1 MVRPT
6 HSSHPIRWTTIA
18 IVTTLLA
25 ILTFSFAHRLGRN
38 PSAVSYSALL
48 GKKAPAFNLPDV
60 YGGTVSSASNEGHLE
75 VINFWAPWCVDCQ
88 IETGYLENFYRQW
101 SPKGVRMV
109 GIVYADT
116 AMATR
121 AYIKA
126 HNVTYPNVTDPG
138 ERTAI
143 SYGVSGVPETFVIS
157 SNGTVLAHLI
167 GAVGPSTMATVMHRL
182 LAEKQLISTANQEF
196 HPGGRP

>member
-1 MVRPT
+1 MPRAR
-6 HSSHPIRWTTIA
+6 SKNHPIRWTVVV
-18 IVTTLLA
+18 IVTLFLV
-25 ILTFSFAHRLGRN
+25 ILTFSFAHRLGHN

-60 YGGTVSSASNEGHLE
+60 YGGTVSSVSNEGHLE

-88 IETGYLENFYRQW
+88 IETNYLENFYRQW
-101 SPKGVRMV
+101 STKGVRMV

-116 AMATR
+116 ASAARSYM
-121 AYIKA
+121 KA
-126 HNVTYPNVTDPG
+126 HDVTYPNVTDPG

-143 SYGVSGVPETFVIS
+143 AYGVSGVPETFVIS

-167 GAVGPSTMATVMHRL
+167 GAVGPGTMSTVMHRL
-182 LAEKQLISTANQEF
+182 ITEKQLISTTNDKF
-196 HPGGRP
+196 HPGGRS